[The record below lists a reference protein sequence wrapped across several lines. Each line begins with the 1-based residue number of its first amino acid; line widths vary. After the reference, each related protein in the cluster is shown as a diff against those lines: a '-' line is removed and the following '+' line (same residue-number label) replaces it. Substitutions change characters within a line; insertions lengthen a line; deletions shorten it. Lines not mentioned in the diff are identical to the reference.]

1 MTNIQ
6 PRESAMPVRLS
17 SGQER
22 AQEGLVGVVFRTVNM
37 AAGSVHDS
45 RCLPFALA
53 EGTKEEGK
61 RGVVIRTV
69 KSDSISWMA
78 LRSETQLLSLFT
90 HTHRGLV
97 AVRSRA
103 MLMA

>member
-1 MTNIQ
+1 MTAGVC
-6 PRESAMPVRLS
+6 PLRLVRRRDQ
-17 SGQER
+17 GKK
-22 AQEGLVGVVFRTVNM
+22 GK
-37 AAGSVHDS
+37 AG
-45 RCLPFALA
+45 
-53 EGTKEEGK
+53 G
-61 RGVVIRTV
+61 RGVIRTV

-90 HTHRGLV
+90 HTHGLV

>member
-1 MTNIQ
+1 MC
-6 PRESAMPVRLS
+6 VL
-17 SGQER
+17 GKER
-22 AQEGLVGVVFRTVNM
+22 GQEGLVGVVFRTVNM

-45 RCLPFALA
+45 RCLPFAL
-53 EGTKEEGK
+53 GQKGRSEEGK
-61 RGVVIRTV
+61 RGGAVIRTV